1 MNKRKLEDILDELQ
15 IKVSLLGYKY
25 WITAVELYLENKTIK
40 MMKLCR
46 EIAKKYNTTGSRI
59 ERALRHAIEDKE
71 ETIQRYFNVKY
82 DIDNSAFL
90 ALLAREMEREEC

>member
-46 EIAKKYNTTGSRI
+46 EIAKKYNTTGSRV

-71 ETIQRYFNVKY
+71 ETIQRYFNVSY